1 MDGQGAALSVGAAAG
16 GVLVAGIGVM
26 IARDYR
32 GATTRHE
39 RETLRWI
46 GPGGH
51 VVVRVPPWRWLPAS
65 WNDPETRFD
74 RQYQLERRVIGPVFV
89 VAGALALVS
98 GGVGLLLAVL

>member
-1 MDGQGAALSVGAAAG
+1 MDSQGAALSVGAAAI

-26 IARDYR
+26 MAGDYR
-32 GATTRHE
+32 GATTRHV
-39 RETLRWI
+39 RQTLRWF
-46 GPGGH
+46 GPVAN

-89 VAGALALVS
+89 VAGALALV
-98 GGVGLLLAVL
+98 GGAVGLILAVL